1 MRKYLFG
8 TGIITAFTG
17 GLALLRALRENE
29 PFTWRTA
36 LAWLSW
42 GITLALA
49 IGAIVDVRRA
59 SRGELIDNDSP
70 VHGREKKLLKRR
82 VQR

>member
-8 TGIITAFTG
+8 TGIIGAVTS
-17 GLALLRALRENE
+17 GLTLLRGTRGEQI
-29 PFTWRTA
+29 TWRTL

-49 IGAIVDVRRA
+49 VGAIVDTRRA
-59 SRGELIDNDSP
+59 SRGVIIPEDSP
-70 VHGREKKLLKRR
+70 AASKQFDLLRKRLR
-82 VQR
+82 KG

>member
-1 MRKYLFG
+1 MRKYLSG
-8 TGIITAFTG
+8 TGIITAVTS
-17 GLALLRALRENE
+17 GLALLRESRGDQ

-49 IGAIVDVRRA
+49 VGAIVDTRRA
-59 SRGELIDNDSP
+59 SRGKVVDPDSP
-70 VHGREKKLLKRR
+70 AAKRAKKLLKDQLDR
-82 VQR
+82 

>member
-8 TGIITAFTG
+8 TGIITAVTG
-17 GLALLRALRENE
+17 GITLLRGLRDDA
-29 PFTWRTA
+29 PFTWRQA

-49 IGAIVDVRRA
+49 VGAIVDTRRA
-59 SRGELIDNDSP
+59 SRGRLIATDSP
-70 VHGREKKLLKRR
+70 VSGREKKLLKRR
-82 VQR
+82 IER